1 MLTALG
7 CAHTSSQ
14 AKEKDVNDVE
24 SEIQGIVDRETRAWD
39 TQDADLLLS
48 VFHPDMVWPWP
59 SAGFGTNRWTLPR
72 PRRFIAHRDRNEME
86 LHLSGVP
93 YQLEDQSDY
102 ANLKTLRSEA
112 GTGLVVPSHAVPG
125 IYDLDASS
133 WFPPE
138 RRSSATTQTS

>member
-1 MLTALG
+1 
-7 CAHTSSQ
+7 
-14 AKEKDVNDVE
+14 
-24 SEIQGIVDRETRAWD
+24 
-39 TQDADLLLS
+39 
-48 VFHPDMVWPWP
+48 
-59 SAGFGTNRWTLPR
+59 
-72 PRRFIAHRDRNEME
+72 ME

-133 WFPPE
+133 
-138 RRSSATTQTS
+138 